1 MKLAFV
7 AFLIRLIKVTGHGI
21 VEEPPARNWICGQIA
36 VPDNTDKYP
45 ECDIAFQFADGG
57 YQSMSVLTHDW
68 GRSSVSPL
76 PKNVCGFDSETWLG
90 KETPWDAP
98 MDWPASPR
106 APGRNEF
113 IWNIMWGPH
122 FDDTKE
128 FKYWITKSHF
138 QFDPSTALSW
148 NDFEDEP
155 FCVQF
160 YNPNNPQ
167 GNPDVIPLQQAYT
180 FRTFCEIP
188 EREGRHVV
196 YAEWGRDESTLE
208 RFHGCIDLEIGT
220 TTNVEKAPGPS
231 PTSGVS
237 TGVAKDGPAQTTV
250 PKETPAAPLAV
261 TPSESP
267 VTIPTSTSNDCVVN
281 VREDANVWHV
291 GVDIGFDAKTVT
303 LDFSNTDLDLSL
315 VTKWS
320 NDGLFDPF
328 SIQGQTITLTNPG
341 WVSAQGSFG
350 YLGISGNEVAA
361 FSSLGSN
368 PPTCVVPGT
377 GRTRNLRQKSRRG

>member
-1 MKLAFV
+1 
-7 AFLIRLIKVTGHGI
+7 
-21 VEEPPARNWICGQIA
+21 
-36 VPDNTDKYP
+36 
-45 ECDIAFQFADGG
+45 
-57 YQSMSVLTHDW
+57 
-68 GRSSVSPL
+68 
-76 PKNVCGFDSETWLG
+76 
-90 KETPWDAP
+90 
-98 MDWPASPR
+98 
-106 APGRNEF
+106 
-113 IWNIMWGPH
+113 
-122 FDDTKE
+122 
-128 FKYWITKSHF
+128 
-138 QFDPSTALSW
+138 
-148 NDFEDEP
+148 
-155 FCVQF
+155 
-160 YNPNNPQ
+160 
-167 GNPDVIPLQQAYT
+167 
-180 FRTFCEIP
+180 
-188 EREGRHVV
+188 
-196 YAEWGRDESTLE
+196 
-208 RFHGCIDLEIGT
+208 
-220 TTNVEKAPGPS
+220 
-231 PTSGVS
+231 
-237 TGVAKDGPAQTTV
+237 V

-267 VTIPTSTSNDCVVN
+267 VTIPTSTSIDCVVN

-303 LDFSNTDLDLSL
+303 LDFFNTDLDLSL